1 MAIESFL
8 IRLIS
13 NADGELLFLLGSFF
27 FVALRAD
34 LTKAGEAIV
43 GEFFFFSYLMMCNT
57 ENKYRQTFERQIQK
71 RHVPQSNWIVPLE
84 PFSHVLNFQ
93 ERVLSYALIRAG
105 DKVWL

>member
-1 MAIESFL
+1 MAIKSFL
-8 IRLIS
+8 IRLIF

-57 ENKYRQTFERQIQK
+57 ENKNSQTIESQLQR
-71 RHVPQSNWIVPLE
+71 RMPQTNWIVPLE

>member
-8 IRLIS
+8 IRLIF

-57 ENKYRQTFERQIQK
+57 ENKNSQTIESQLQR
-71 RHVPQSNWIVPLE
+71 RMPQSNWIVPLE
-84 PFSHVLNFQ
+84 PFSPRAELSRTGLIV
-93 ERVLSYALIRAG
+93 RV
-105 DKVWL
+105 DTCW